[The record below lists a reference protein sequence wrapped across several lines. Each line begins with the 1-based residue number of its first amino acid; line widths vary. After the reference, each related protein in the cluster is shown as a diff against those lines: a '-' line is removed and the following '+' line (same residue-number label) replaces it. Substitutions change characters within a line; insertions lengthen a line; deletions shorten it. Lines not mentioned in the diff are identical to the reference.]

1 MQFASHGQPLTSDG
15 FRAATD
21 ELSVDAT
28 ALWTVLAVETSGF
41 GFFADRRPRILFE
54 RHYFHRLTNG
64 RFDQSHPHISAP
76 PPNGG
81 YVGGPGEYA
90 RLEEAIALDESAALQ
105 SASWGVG
112 QVMGENFR
120 AAGFPDAAA
129 MVAAAVKDEDG
140 QLLTA
145 ARFITSK
152 HLGSALRARDWAAFA
167 KGYNGP
173 KFAENQYD
181 TKLAAA
187 FAALSSSLPDLELR
201 TAQAA
206 LLYLGFHPGRI
217 DGRMGPATRTALQRF
232 QTSRQMPVTGALN
245 AETFAAVTLA
255 AFPAV

>member
-15 FRAATD
+15 VRAATD
-21 ELSVDAT
+21 ELTIDAP
-28 ALWTVLAVETSGF
+28 ALWAVLAVETSGF

-54 RHYFHRLTNG
+54 RHYFHRLTGG
-64 RFDQSHPHISAP
+64 RFDQTHPAISAAAS
-76 PPNGG
+76 GG

-90 RLEEAIALDESAALQ
+90 RLEEAIALDESAALK

-112 QVMGENFR
+112 QVMGDNFR
-120 AAGFPDAAA
+120 AAGFPDVGA
-129 MVAAAVKDEDG
+129 MVEAAVKDENG
-140 QLLTA
+140 QLLIA
-145 ARFITSK
+145 ARFIASK
-152 HLGSALRARDWAAFA
+152 GLAAALRARDWAAFA

-173 KFAENQYD
+173 AFLQNQYD

-187 FAALSSSLPDLELR
+187 FATLSSSLPDLELR

-206 LLYLGFHPGRI
+206 LLYLGFQPGAI

-232 QTSRQMPVTGALN
+232 QTSHQLPVTAALN
-245 AETFAAVTLA
+245 AETFAALTLT

>member
-15 FRAATD
+15 LRTATD
-21 ELSVDAT
+21 ELSIDAT
-28 ALWTVLAVETSGF
+28 ALWAVLAVETSGF

-64 RFDQSHPHISAP
+64 RFDQSHPQISASSS
-76 PPNGG
+76 GG

-112 QVMGENFR
+112 QVMGANFHE
-120 AAGFPDAAA
+120 AGFPDVAA
-129 MVAAAVKDEDG
+129 MVAASVKDENG

-145 ARFITSK
+145 VRFMASK
-152 HLGSALRARDWAAFA
+152 GLGTALRARDWTTFA
-167 KGYNGP
+167 SKYNGP
-173 KFAENQYD
+173 KFQENQYD
-181 TKLAAA
+181 TKLATA

-206 LLYLGFHPGRI
+206 LLYLGFHPGTI

>member
-15 FRAATD
+15 LRAATD

-54 RHYFHRLTNG
+54 RHYFHRLTGG
-64 RFDQSHPHISAP
+64 RFDQTHPQISSP
-76 PPNGG
+76 TSGG
-81 YVGGPGEYA
+81 YIGGPGEYA

-112 QVMGENFR
+112 QVMGANFHE
-120 AAGFPDAAA
+120 AGFPD
-129 MVAAAVKDEDG
+129 VAALVSASVKDENG

-152 HLGSALRARDWAAFA
+152 RLGDALRARDWATFA

-173 KFAENQYD
+173 KFQENQYD

-187 FAALSSSLPDLELR
+187 FAVLSSSLPDLELR

-206 LLYLGFHPGRI
+206 LLYVGFHPGTI

-245 AETFAAVTLA
+245 AETFAALTLA